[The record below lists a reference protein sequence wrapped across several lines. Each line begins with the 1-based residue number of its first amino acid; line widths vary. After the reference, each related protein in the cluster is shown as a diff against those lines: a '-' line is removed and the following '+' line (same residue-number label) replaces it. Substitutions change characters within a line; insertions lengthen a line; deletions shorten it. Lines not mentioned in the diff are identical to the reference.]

1 MRKYFTIA
9 IAIVLAAIACK
20 KESASPGIAHTEA
33 AADARA
39 AGIAVQASP
48 APSKAAAP
56 EPRFDRMIIRTA
68 TVSMIVADPTTAI
81 ERITTAVEGSGGYVN
96 ESKIWREGE
105 LTRATLSLRVPA
117 ARLTSTL
124 AAVRKL
130 AIRVQSETVSSEEV
144 TQEYVDLTSQV
155 RNLEATEVELRELM
169 TEIRQRARK
178 AQDVLEIS
186 EQLRSVRG
194 EIEKARGRMQYLN
207 QMTAYSTINL
217 ELIPDAAAKPIVEP
231 GWQPLVVAKDAGR
244 SLLNV
249 LKSLADAAIWFAIYV
264 IPLLAIMATVL
275 FVLWRVIRLLVS
287 RSRKEPASS

>member
-1 MRKYFTIA
+1 MPNAQR
-9 IAIVLAAIACK
+9 V
-20 KESASPGIAHTEA
+20 GREA
-33 AADARA
+33 
-39 AGIAVQASP
+39 
-48 APSKAAAP
+48 
-56 EPRFDRMIIRTA
+56 
-68 TVSMIVADPTTAI
+68 
-81 ERITTAVEGSGGYVN
+81 
-96 ESKIWREGE
+96 E
-105 LTRATLSLRVPA
+105 LLRATLSLRVPA